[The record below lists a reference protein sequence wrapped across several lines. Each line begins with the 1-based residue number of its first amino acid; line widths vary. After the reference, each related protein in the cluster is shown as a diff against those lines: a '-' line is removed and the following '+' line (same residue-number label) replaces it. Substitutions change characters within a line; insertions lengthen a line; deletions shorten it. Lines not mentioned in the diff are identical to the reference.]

1 MKNEILEFIS
11 ESKMDGNG
19 IDLVNQ
25 FHIKTSNNEINN
37 KLNKSVKVLDIQ
49 NGIDFVMSLN
59 NSFESVKTRKII
71 KNSLV
76 DNLLSEHLP
85 FWLVF
90 SIKEN

>member
-11 ESKMDGNG
+11 ESKMVGNG
-19 IDLVNQ
+19 IGLVNE
-25 FHIKTSNNEINN
+25 FHIKTSDTAINN

-49 NGIDFVMSLN
+49 NGIDFVLSLN
-59 NSFESVKTRKII
+59 NSFENVKTRKVI
-71 KNSLV
+71 KSSLV